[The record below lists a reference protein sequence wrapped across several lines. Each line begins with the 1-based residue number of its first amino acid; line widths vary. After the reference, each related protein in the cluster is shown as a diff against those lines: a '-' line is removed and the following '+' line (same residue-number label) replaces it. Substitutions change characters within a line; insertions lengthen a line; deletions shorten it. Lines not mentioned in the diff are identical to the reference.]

1 MYRQSQINTMAN
13 IWYLKINVVNA
24 QDAEK
29 MKNYVR
35 ELSKEYTLMPTSDNP
50 DDGWYHAG
58 LEYGDDF
65 VHYTD
70 GIVERL
76 EQFTELADKLAAQ
89 YPEMPLLFTQ
99 FNTDNQG
106 LYRYESK
113 DGEFVRISPLKVTL
127 HTNDAE
133 DFNQLLAC
141 AEPLLTAQG
150 INADVNTATQ
160 EITWGYSEENES
172 QVCDSLIAKM
182 SEQMPKVQ
190 VVCMKHDVDSPEF
203 SGLQYCIMGKGEG
216 EWKKITGATFDIAY
230 AIWYAGPESALGL
243 TVYDAFTDPARCVKV
258 VLEMIRKEN
267 SQGDNNLNHNVKDI
281 MFQEEKFRH
290 LLQPE
295 DKQWLLDLDCTEAD
309 CIVLAGMYRSWRTW
323 EESFTDED
331 TGETVTV
338 ERHEILTTPLFES
351 HEGEAEALLEK
362 VCTARDTR
370 RKIKDIVRTLSTY
383 TPLNYTRL
391 LVDNVENLYDNDLL
405 WACKEIGDL
414 YRWGKEEFGF
424 FIDKQK
430 AKEYYDK
437 ADVADENPLDDSDE
451 HDDSASCTY
460 TYTVR
465 GDIAPLKELTEKIA
479 NQYGDTEN
487 ELGWYVP
494 MKIFMHHLVGTD
506 PKRADYSGN
515 LLSVEEKDG
524 ALQLMVETDSGN
536 EAALAYALIA
546 KFPELEV
553 EIEEELYKDDLF
565 K

>member
-1 MYRQSQINTMAN
+1 MAN
-13 IWYLKINVVNA
+13 IWNFEIKVVNA

-29 MKNYVR
+29 MKDYVR
-35 ELSKEYTLMPTSDNP
+35 ELSKEYTLVSTSTDPN
-50 DDGWYHAG
+50 DGWYQVG
-58 LEYGDDF
+58 LEYGDDY
-65 VHYTD
+65 VCYTD

-76 EQFTELADKLAAQ
+76 EQFNEIGDKVAAQ
-89 YPEMPLLFTQ
+89 FPEMPLLFTQ
-99 FNTDNQG
+99 FNIDNQG

-133 DFNQLLAC
+133 DFNQLWAC

-150 INADVNTATQ
+150 INAEVNTATQ
-160 EITWGYSEENES
+160 EITWGYSEENEA
-172 QVCDSLIAKM
+172 QVCDALIAKM
-182 SEQMPKVQ
+182 SEQMPDIQ

-230 AIWYAGPESALGL
+230 AIWFASLDSALGV
-243 TVYDAFTDPARCVKV
+243 TVYDAFTNPEKCVKA
-258 VLEMIRKEN
+258 VLEEIRKSD
-267 SQGDNNLNHNVKDI
+267 SQGDNILNYRVMDI
-281 MFQEEKFRH
+281 MFQEPKFLH

-323 EESFTDED
+323 EESFTDSD
-331 TGETVTV
+331 TGDTVTV

-362 VCTARDTR
+362 VCNDSDTL
-370 RKIKDIVRTLSTY
+370 RKIKDIVWTLSTY

-391 LVDNVENLYDNDLL
+391 LVDNIENLYADRR

-437 ADVADENPLDDSDE
+437 AGVADENPLNDSDE
-451 HDDSASCTY
+451 HGNPDPCTY
-460 TYTVR
+460 IYTVR

-479 NQYGDTEN
+479 NRYGDTEN

-494 MKIFMHHLVGTD
+494 MNIFMYYLVGTD
-506 PKRADYSGN
+506 PKRYDYCGN
-515 LLSVEEKDG
+515 LLSAEEKDG
-524 ALQLMVETDSGN
+524 TLQLMIETERGQN
-536 EAALAYALIA
+536 AFAYALIT

-553 EIEEELYKDDLF
+553 EFEEKLYQDDMF

>member
-1 MYRQSQINTMAN
+1 MAN
-13 IWYLKINVVNA
+13 IWNLKIKVVDA

-29 MKNYVR
+29 MKECVR
-35 ELSKEYTLMPTSDNP
+35 ELSKEYTLVPTSDNP

-65 VHYTD
+65 VCYTD

-76 EQFTELADKLAAQ
+76 DQFTELADKLAAQ
-89 YPEMPLLFTQ
+89 YPEMPLLFTS

-113 DGEFVRISPLKVTL
+113 DGEFVRISPLKVSL
-127 HTNDAE
+127 HTNDAK
-133 DFNQLLAC
+133 DFNKLLAC
-141 AEPLLTAQG
+141 AEPLLAAQG
-150 INADVNTATQ
+150 INADVDTATQ

-172 QVCDSLIAKM
+172 QVCDALIAKM
-182 SEQMPKVQ
+182 SKQMPDIQ

-216 EWKKITGATFDIAY
+216 EWKEITGATFDIAY
-230 AIWYAGPESALGL
+230 AILYAGPEAALGL
-243 TVYDAFTDPARCVKV
+243 TVYDAFTNPERCVKAM
-258 VLEMIRKEN
+258 LEAVRKGD
-267 SQGDNNLNHNVKDI
+267 SQGDDYLNYSVKDI
-281 MFQEEKFRH
+281 IFQEQEFLH

-295 DKQWLLDLDCTEAD
+295 DKQWLLDLDRTEAN
-309 CIVLAGMYRSWRTW
+309 CIVLAGMYHSWHTW
-323 EESFTDED
+323 EDSFTDSD

-338 ERHEILTTPLFES
+338 ERHELLATPLFES

-362 VCTARDTR
+362 VCNDSDTC
-370 RKIKDIVRTLSTY
+370 RKIKDIVWTLRFH

-391 LVDNVENLYDNDLL
+391 LVDNVENLYGDDRL
-405 WACKEIGDL
+405 WAYKEIGDL

-437 ADVADENPLDDSDE
+437 AGVTDENPLEDSDK
-451 HDDSASCTY
+451 HDNPDPCTY
-460 TYTVR
+460 IYTVR
-465 GDIAPLKELTEKIA
+465 GEITPLKELTEKIA
-479 NQYGDTEN
+479 NKYGDTEN

-494 MKIFMHHLVGTD
+494 MNIFMYYLVRTD
-506 PKRADYSGN
+506 PRRYDYCGN
-515 LLSVEEKDG
+515 LLSAEEKDG
-524 ALQLMVETDSGN
+524 ALLLMIETERGQN
-536 EAALAYALIA
+536 AFAYALKA

-553 EIEEELYKDDLF
+553 EIEEVLYEDDTF
-565 K
+565 I

>member
-1 MYRQSQINTMAN
+1 MAN
-13 IWYLKINVVNA
+13 FWNLKINVVNA

-29 MKNYVR
+29 MKDCVR
-35 ELSKEYTLMPTSDNP
+35 ELSKEYTLVPTSGNP
-50 DDGWYHAG
+50 DDGWYQAG
-58 LEYGDDF
+58 LEYGDDE
-65 VHYTD
+65 VCYTD

-76 EQFTELADKLAAQ
+76 EQFIELAEKVAAQ
-89 YPEMPLLFTQ
+89 FPEMPLLFTH

-127 HTNDAE
+127 HTNDAK

-150 INADVNTATQ
+150 INADVDTATQ
-160 EITWGYSEENES
+160 GITWGYCEENES
-172 QVCDSLIAKM
+172 QVCDALIAKM
-182 SEQMPKVQ
+182 SEQIPDIQ
-190 VVCMKHDVDSPEF
+190 VVCMKHDVDCPEF
-203 SGLQYCIMGKGEG
+203 CGLQYCIMGKGEG
-216 EWKKITGATFDIAY
+216 EWKKITGTTFDIAY

-243 TVYDAFTDPARCVKV
+243 TVYDAFTNPEKCVKAI
-258 VLEMIRKEN
+258 LEVIRKGKM
-267 SQGDNNLNHNVKDI
+267 QGDDYLNYSVKDI
-281 MFQEEKFRH
+281 IFQEQKFLH

-295 DKQWLLDLDCTEAD
+295 DKQWLLDLDSTEAD

-338 ERHEILTTPLFES
+338 ERREILTTPLFES

-362 VCTARDTR
+362 VCTARGTLC
-370 RKIKDIVRTLSTY
+370 KIKDIVWTLSTY

-391 LVDNVENLYDNDLL
+391 LVDNIENLYDDNRL

-437 ADVADENPLDDSDE
+437 AGVTDENPLEDCDE
-451 HDDSASCTY
+451 HDNPDPCTY
-460 TYTVR
+460 IYTVR
-465 GDIAPLKELTEKIA
+465 GEITPLKELAEKIA
-479 NQYGDTEN
+479 NRYGDVDN
-487 ELGWYVP
+487 ELGLYAP
-494 MKIFMHHLVGTD
+494 INIFMYYLVGTD
-506 PKRADYSGN
+506 PKRYDYCGN
-515 LLSVEEKDG
+515 LLSVEEKAG
-524 ALQLMVETDSGN
+524 ALLLKIETERGQN
-536 EAALAYALIA
+536 AFAYALKA
-546 KFPELEV
+546 KFPEFEV
-553 EIEEELYKDDLF
+553 EIEEEIYEDDMF

>member
-1 MYRQSQINTMAN
+1 MAT
-13 IWYLKINVVNA
+13 IWRFRINVVDP

-29 MKNYVR
+29 MKNHVR
-35 ELSKEYTLMPTSDNP
+35 ELSKEYTLVPTSDDP
-50 DDGWYHAG
+50 DDGWYQAG

-65 VHYTD
+65 VCYTD

-76 EQFTELADKLAAQ
+76 EQFTELADKVAAQ

-113 DGEFVRISPLKVTL
+113 DGKFVRISPLKVTL
-127 HTNDAE
+127 HTNDAK

-141 AEPLLTAQG
+141 AEPLLAAQG
-150 INADVNTATQ
+150 INAEVNTATQ

-172 QVCDSLIAKM
+172 QVCDALIAKM
-182 SEQMPKVQ
+182 SEQMPDIQ

-203 SGLQYCIMGKGEG
+203 SGLQYCILGKGEG

-243 TVYDAFTDPARCVKV
+243 TVYDAFTDPARCVKAM
-258 VLEMIRKEN
+258 LEEIRKEDAE
-267 SQGDNNLNHNVKDI
+267 SDDFKYYVMTVLFQDQWLHN
-281 MFQEEKFRH
+281 

-295 DKQWLLDLDCTEAD
+295 DKKWLLDMDRTEAD

-338 ERHEILTTPLFES
+338 ERHERLATPLFES

-362 VCTARDTR
+362 VCTARGTLCI
-370 RKIKDIVRTLSTY
+370 IKDIVWTLRTY

-391 LVDNVENLYDNDLL
+391 LVDNIENLYDDDRQ
-405 WACKEIGDL
+405 WAYKEIGDL

-437 ADVADENPLDDSDE
+437 AGVTDENPLEDSDK
-451 HDDSASCTY
+451 HDDPDPCIY
-460 TYTVR
+460 IYTVR
-465 GDIAPLKELTEKIA
+465 GEITPLKELTEKIA
-479 NQYGDTEN
+479 NKYGDTEN

-494 MKIFMHHLVGTD
+494 MNIFMYYLVRTD
-506 PKRADYSGN
+506 PKRYDYCGN
-515 LLSVEEKDG
+515 LLSAEEKDG
-524 ALQLMVETDSGN
+524 ALLLKFETERDQN
-536 EAALAYALIA
+536 AFFAYALKA
-546 KFPELEV
+546 KFSELEV
-553 EIEEELYKDDLF
+553 EIEEVLYEDE
-565 K
+565 

>member
-1 MYRQSQINTMAN
+1 MAN
-13 IWYLKINVVNA
+13 FWSLTINVVNA

-29 MKNYVR
+29 MKDCVR
-35 ELSKEYTLMPTSDNP
+35 ELSKEYTLVPTSDNP
-50 DDGWYHAG
+50 DDGWYQAG

-65 VHYTD
+65 VCYTD

-76 EQFTELADKLAAQ
+76 EQFNELAEKVAAQ
-89 YPEMPLLFTQ
+89 FPEMPMLFTQ

-133 DFNQLLAC
+133 DFNQLWAC

-150 INADVNTATQ
+150 INAEVNTATQ

-172 QVCDSLIAKM
+172 QVCDALIAKM
-182 SEQMPKVQ
+182 SEQMPDIQ
-190 VVCMKHDVDSPEF
+190 VVCMKHDVDNHEF
-203 SGLQYCIMGKGEG
+203 SGLQYCIVGKGEG
-216 EWKKITGATFDIAY
+216 EWKKITGATFNIAY
-230 AIWYAGPESALGL
+230 AIWYAGLDSALEL
-243 TVYDAFTDPARCVKV
+243 TVYDAFTDPTRCVKV
-258 VLEMIRKEN
+258 VLEMIRKGN
-267 SQGDNNLNHNVKDI
+267 SQGDNILNYSVMDI
-281 MFQEEKFRH
+281 IFQELKFLH

-295 DKQWLLDLDCTEAD
+295 DKQWLLDLDSTEAD

-338 ERHEILTTPLFES
+338 ERHELLATPLFES

-362 VCTARDTR
+362 VCKARDTR
-370 RKIKDIVRTLSTY
+370 HKIKDIVWILSTY
-383 TPLNYTRL
+383 TPLNYTPL
-391 LVDNVENLYDNDLL
+391 LVDNIENLYDDDRR
-405 WACKEIGDL
+405 WAYKEIGDL
-414 YRWGKEEFGF
+414 YRWGKEKFGF

-437 ADVADENPLDDSDE
+437 AGVTDENPLEDCDK
-451 HDDSASCTY
+451 HDDPDPCIY
-460 TYTVR
+460 TYTVS
-465 GDIAPLKELTEKIA
+465 GDIAPLKELAEKIA
-479 NQYGDTEN
+479 NKYGDTEN

-494 MKIFMHHLVGTD
+494 MNIFMYYLVRTD
-506 PKRADYSGN
+506 PKRADYCGN

-524 ALQLMVETDSGN
+524 TLLLKIETERGQN
-536 EAALAYALIA
+536 AFAYALKA

-553 EIEEELYKDDLF
+553 EIEEVLYEDDTF
-565 K
+565 E

>member
-1 MYRQSQINTMAN
+1 MAN
-13 IWYLKINVVNA
+13 IWSLKINVVNA

-29 MKNYVR
+29 MKDCVR
-35 ELSKEYTLMPTSDNP
+35 ELSKEYTLVPTSDNP

-65 VHYTD
+65 VCYTD

-76 EQFTELADKLAAQ
+76 EQFNELAEKVAAQ
-89 YPEMPLLFTQ
+89 FPEMPLLFTQ

-133 DFNQLLAC
+133 DFNQLWAC

-150 INADVNTATQ
+150 INAEVNTATQ

-172 QVCDSLIAKM
+172 QVCDALIAKM
-182 SEQMPKVQ
+182 SEQIPDIQ
-190 VVCMKHDVDSPEF
+190 VVCMKHDVDNHEF
-203 SGLQYCIMGKGEG
+203 GGLQYCIVGKGEG

-230 AIWYAGPESALGL
+230 AIWYASLDSALEL
-243 TVYDAFTDPARCVKV
+243 TVYNAFTNPEKCVKTA
-258 VLEMIRKEN
+258 LEVIRK
-267 SQGDNNLNHNVKDI
+267 SDPQGDNILKYSVKNI
-281 MFQEEKFRH
+281 MFQVNKFCH
-290 LLQPE
+290 LLQPK
-295 DKQWLLDLDCTEAD
+295 DKQWLLDLDSTEAD

-362 VCTARDTR
+362 VCTARGTLG
-370 RKIKDIVRTLSTY
+370 KIKDIVWTLRTY

-391 LVDNVENLYDNDLL
+391 LVDNIENLYGDRL

-437 ADVADENPLDDSDE
+437 AGVTDENPLEDCDK
-451 HDDSASCTY
+451 HDDPDPCIY
-460 TYTVR
+460 IYTVR
-465 GDIAPLKELTEKIA
+465 GEITPLKELTEKIA
-479 NQYGDTEN
+479 NKYGDTEN

-494 MKIFMHHLVGTD
+494 MNIFMYYLVRTD
-506 PKRADYSGN
+506 PQRADYCGN

-524 ALQLMVETDSGN
+524 TLLLKIETERGQN
-536 EAALAYALIA
+536 AFAYALKA
-546 KFPELEV
+546 KFPKLEV
-553 EIEEELYKDDLF
+553 EIEEELYEDDMF

>member
-1 MYRQSQINTMAN
+1 MAN
-13 IWYLKINVVNA
+13 IWYLKIKVVNA

-29 MKNYVR
+29 MKDCVR

-50 DDGWYHAG
+50 DDEWYHAG

-70 GIVERL
+70 CIVECL
-76 EQFTELADKLAAQ
+76 DQFTELAGKVAAQ
-89 YPEMPLLFTQ
+89 FPEMPLLFTQ

-127 HTNDAE
+127 HTNDAK

-150 INADVNTATQ
+150 INAEVNTATQ

-172 QVCDSLIAKM
+172 QVCDALIAKM
-182 SEQMPKVQ
+182 SEQMPDIQ

-203 SGLQYCIMGKGEG
+203 GGLQYCIMGKGEG
-216 EWKKITGATFDIAY
+216 EWKEITGVTFKIAY
-230 AIWYAGPESALGL
+230 AICSPESALEL
-243 TVYDAFTDPARCVKV
+243 TVYDAFTDPARCVKAM
-258 VLEMIRKEN
+258 LEEIRKGKLQDLEYW
-267 SQGDNNLNHNVKDI
+267 VKDI
-281 MFQEEKFRH
+281 IFQEQKFVH

-295 DKQWLLDLDCTEAD
+295 DKQWLLYLDCTEAD

-338 ERHEILTTPLFES
+338 ERHELLTTPLFES

-362 VCTARDTR
+362 VCKDRDTHYN
-370 RKIKDIVRTLSTY
+370 IKDIVWTLSTY

-391 LVDNVENLYDNDLL
+391 LVDNIENLYGDDRQ
-405 WACKEIGDL
+405 WAYKEIGDL

-437 ADVADENPLDDSDE
+437 AGVTDENPLEDSDDYGE
-451 HDDSASCTY
+451 PDPCIY

-465 GDIAPLKELTEKIA
+465 GDITPLKELAEKIA
-479 NQYGDTEN
+479 NKYGDVEN
-487 ELGWYVP
+487 ELGLYVP
-494 MKIFMHHLVGTD
+494 INIFMYYLVGTD
-506 PKRADYSGN
+506 PKRYDYCGN
-515 LLSVEEKDG
+515 LLSAEEKDG
-524 ALQLMVETDSGN
+524 ALLLKFETERGQN
-536 EAALAYALIA
+536 AFFAYALKA

-553 EIEEELYKDDLF
+553 VIEEVLYEDDTLE
-565 K
+565 

>member
-1 MYRQSQINTMAN
+1 MAN
-13 IWYLKINVVNA
+13 IWYLKIKVVNA

-29 MKNYVR
+29 MKNCVR
-35 ELSKEYTLMPTSDNP
+35 ELSKEYTLVPTSDNP
-50 DDGWYHAG
+50 DDGWYQAG

-70 GIVERL
+70 GIDERL
-76 EQFTELADKLAAQ
+76 EQFIELAEKVAAQ
-89 YPEMPLLFTQ
+89 FPEMPLLFTQ

-133 DFNQLLAC
+133 DFNQLWAC

-150 INADVNTATQ
+150 INAEVNTATQ

-172 QVCDSLIAKM
+172 QVCDALIAKM
-182 SEQMPKVQ
+182 SEQMPDIQ

-203 SGLQYCIMGKGEG
+203 GGLQYCIIGAGEG

-230 AIWYAGPESALGL
+230 AIGYAGPDSSWGL
-243 TVYDAFTDPARCVKV
+243 TVYDAFTDPERCVKAM
-258 VLEMIRKEN
+258 LEAVRKGD
-267 SQGDNNLNHNVKDI
+267 SQGDDYLNYSVKDI
-281 MFQEEKFRH
+281 IFQEQKFLY

-295 DKQWLLDLDCTEAD
+295 DKQWLLDLDRTEAD
-309 CIVLAGMYRSWRTW
+309 CIVLAGMYHSWHTW
-323 EESFTDED
+323 EESFTDSD

-362 VCTARDTR
+362 VCNDSDTL
-370 RKIKDIVRTLSTY
+370 RKIKDIVWTLSTY

-391 LVDNVENLYDNDLL
+391 LVDNIENLYADRR

-437 ADVADENPLDDSDE
+437 AEVADENPLNDSDE
-451 HDDSASCTY
+451 HDNPNPCIY

-465 GDIAPLKELTEKIA
+465 GNIAPLKELTEKIA
-479 NQYGDTEN
+479 NKYGDTEN

-494 MKIFMHHLVGTD
+494 MNIFMYYLVGTD
-506 PKRADYSGN
+506 PKRYDYCGN
-515 LLSVEEKDG
+515 LLSAEEKDG
-524 ALQLMVETDSGN
+524 ALQLMIETERGQN
-536 EAALAYALIA
+536 AFAYALIT

-553 EIEEELYKDDLF
+553 EFEEKLYQEDMLK
-565 K
+565 

>member
-1 MYRQSQINTMAN
+1 MAN
-13 IWYLKINVVNA
+13 IWNLTIKVVDA

-29 MKNYVR
+29 MKDCVR
-35 ELSKEYTLMPTSDNP
+35 ELSKEYTLVPTSDNP
-50 DDGWYHAG
+50 DDGWYQAG

-65 VHYTD
+65 VCYTD

-76 EQFTELADKLAAQ
+76 EQFTELAEKVAAQ
-89 YPEMPLLFTQ
+89 FPEMPLLFTQ

-141 AEPLLTAQG
+141 SEPLLAAQG
-150 INADVNTATQ
+150 INAEVNTATQ

-172 QVCDSLIAKM
+172 QVCDALIAKM
-182 SEQMPKVQ
+182 SEQMPDIQ

-216 EWKKITGATFDIAY
+216 EWKKITGVTFDIAF

-243 TVYDAFTDPARCVKV
+243 TVYDAFTNPEKCVKAI
-258 VLEMIRKEN
+258 LEVIRKGKM
-267 SQGDNNLNHNVKDI
+267 QGDDYLNYSVKDI
-281 MFQEEKFRH
+281 IFQEQKFLH

-295 DKQWLLDLDCTEAD
+295 DKQWLLDLDRAEAD

-351 HEGEAEALLEK
+351 HEGEVEALLEK
-362 VCTARDTR
+362 VCTARGTLC
-370 RKIKDIVRTLSTY
+370 KIKDIVWTLRTY

-391 LVDNVENLYDNDLL
+391 LVDNIENLYGDRL
-405 WACKEIGDL
+405 WAYKEIGDL

-437 ADVADENPLDDSDE
+437 AGVTDENPHEDSDDYGE
-451 HDDSASCTY
+451 PAPCIY

-465 GDIAPLKELTEKIA
+465 GDITALKELAEKIA
-479 NQYGDTEN
+479 NKYGDVEN
-487 ELGWYVP
+487 ELGLYVP
-494 MKIFMHHLVGTD
+494 INIFMYYLVGTD
-506 PKRADYSGN
+506 PKRHDYCGN
-515 LLSVEEKDG
+515 LLRVEEKNG
-524 ALQLMVETDSGN
+524 ALLLKIETERGQNAFD
-536 EAALAYALIA
+536 YALKA
-546 KFPELEV
+546 KFPKLEV
-553 EIEEELYKDDLF
+553 EIEEVLYEDDTF
-565 K
+565 E

>member
-1 MYRQSQINTMAN
+1 MYRQSQSYTMAN
-13 IWYLKINVVNA
+13 FWNLKIKVVDA

-29 MKNYVR
+29 MKDYVR
-35 ELSKEYTLMPTSDNP
+35 ELSKEYTLVPTSDAPN
-50 DDGWYHAG
+50 DGWYQAG

-65 VHYTD
+65 VCYTD

-76 EQFTELADKLAAQ
+76 EQFNELAEKVAAQ
-89 YPEMPLLFTQ
+89 FPEMPLLFTQ

-133 DFNQLLAC
+133 DFNQLWAC

-150 INADVNTATQ
+150 INADVDTATQ

-172 QVCDSLIAKM
+172 QVCDALIAKM
-182 SEQMPKVQ
+182 SEQIPDIQ
-190 VVCMKHDVDSPEF
+190 VVCMKHDVDCHEF
-203 SGLQYCIMGKGEG
+203 GGLQYCIMGNGEG
-216 EWKKITGATFDIAY
+216 EWKKITGTTFDIAY

-243 TVYDAFTDPARCVKV
+243 TVYDAFTNPEKCVKAI
-258 VLEMIRKEN
+258 LEVIRKGKM
-267 SQGDNNLNHNVKDI
+267 QGDDYLNYSVKDI
-281 MFQEEKFRH
+281 IFQEQKFLH
-290 LLQPE
+290 LLRPE
-295 DKQWLLDLDCTEAD
+295 DKQWLLDLDWAEAD

-362 VCTARDTR
+362 VCTARETLG
-370 RKIKDIVRTLSTY
+370 KIKDIVWTLRTY

-391 LVDNVENLYDNDLL
+391 LVDNIENLYGDRL

-437 ADVADENPLDDSDE
+437 AGVTDENPLEDSDE
-451 HDDSASCTY
+451 HDDPAPCTY
-460 TYTVR
+460 IYTVK
-465 GDIAPLKELTEKIA
+465 GEITPLKELAEKIA
-479 NQYGDTEN
+479 NKYGDVEN
-487 ELGWYVP
+487 ELGLYVP
-494 MKIFMHHLVGTD
+494 INIFMYYLVGTD
-506 PKRADYSGN
+506 PKRHDYCGN
-515 LLSVEEKDG
+515 LLRVEEKNG
-524 ALQLMVETDSGN
+524 ALLLKIETERGQN
-536 EAALAYALIA
+536 AFAYALKA

-553 EIEEELYKDDLF
+553 EIEEVLYEDDTF
-565 K
+565 E

>member
-1 MYRQSQINTMAN
+1 MAN
-13 IWYLKINVVNA
+13 IWYLKINVVDA

-29 MKNYVR
+29 MKSYVR

-50 DDGWYHAG
+50 DDGWYQAG

-76 EQFTELADKLAAQ
+76 EQFTELAYKVAAQ

-106 LYRYESK
+106 IYRYESK

-141 AEPLLTAQG
+141 AEPLLAAQG
-150 INADVNTATQ
+150 INAEVNTATQ

-172 QVCDSLIAKM
+172 QVCDALIAKM
-182 SEQMPKVQ
+182 SEQMPDIQ

-216 EWKKITGATFDIAY
+216 EWKEITGATFDIAY

-243 TVYDAFTDPARCVKV
+243 TVYDAFTNPEKCVKAM
-258 VLEMIRKEN
+258 LEEIRK
-267 SQGDNNLNHNVKDI
+267 GDSESDDFKYSLMPVLFQDKWLHN
-281 MFQEEKFRH
+281 

-295 DKQWLLDLDCTEAD
+295 DKKWLLDLDCTEAD
-309 CIVLAGMYRSWRTW
+309 CIVLVGMYHSWRIW
-323 EESFTDED
+323 EELFTDED

-338 ERHEILTTPLFES
+338 ERHQILTTPMFES

-362 VCTARDTR
+362 LHKASDVC
-370 RKIKDIVRTLSTY
+370 RKIKDIVWDLSTY

-391 LVDNVENLYDNDLL
+391 LVDNIENLYDDDRQ
-405 WACKEIGDL
+405 WAYKEIGDL

-437 ADVADENPLDDSDE
+437 AGVTDENPLEDSDK
-451 HDDSASCTY
+451 HDDPDPCIY
-460 TYTVR
+460 IYTVR
-465 GDIAPLKELTEKIA
+465 GEITPLKELTEKIA
-479 NQYGDTEN
+479 NKYGDTEN

-494 MKIFMHHLVGTD
+494 MNIFMYYLVRTD
-506 PKRADYSGN
+506 PKRYDYCGN
-515 LLSVEEKDG
+515 LLSAEEKDG
-524 ALQLMVETDSGN
+524 ALLLKFETERGQN
-536 EAALAYALIA
+536 VFFAYALKA

-553 EIEEELYKDDLF
+553 EIEEVLYEDDTF
-565 K
+565 E

>member
-1 MYRQSQINTMAN
+1 MAN
-13 IWYLKINVVNA
+13 IWNLEIKVVDA

-29 MKNYVR
+29 MKDCVR
-35 ELSKEYTLMPTSDNP
+35 ELSKEYTLVPTSDNP
-50 DDGWYHAG
+50 DDGWYKAG
-58 LEYGDDF
+58 LQYGDDF
-65 VHYTD
+65 VCYTD
-70 GIVERL
+70 GIVKRL
-76 EQFTELADKLAAQ
+76 EQFGELAEKVAAQ

-141 AEPLLTAQG
+141 AEPLLVAQG
-150 INADVNTATQ
+150 INAEVNTDTQ

-172 QVCDSLIAKM
+172 QVCDALIAKM
-182 SEQMPKVQ
+182 SEQMPDIQ
-190 VVCMKHDVDSPEF
+190 VVCMKHDVDNHEF

-216 EWKKITGATFDIAY
+216 EWKKITGTTFYIAY
-230 AIWYAGPESALGL
+230 AIWFASLDSALGV
-243 TVYDAFTDPARCVKV
+243 TVYDAFTNPEKCVKA
-258 VLEMIRKEN
+258 VLEEIRKSD
-267 SQGDNNLNHNVKDI
+267 SQGDNILKYRVMDI
-281 MFQEEKFRH
+281 MFQVYDFWH

-295 DKQWLLDLDCTEAD
+295 DKQWLLDLDCTEAY
-309 CIVLAGMYRSWRTW
+309 CIVLAGMYHSWRTW

-331 TGETVTV
+331 TGETITA
-338 ERHEILTTPLFES
+338 ERHERLTTPLFES

-362 VCTARDTR
+362 VCKASDTR
-370 RKIKDIVRTLSTY
+370 RKIKDIVWKLSF

-391 LVDNVENLYDNDLL
+391 LVDNVENLYDDERL
-405 WACKEIGDL
+405 WAYKELGYL

-437 ADVADENPLDDSDE
+437 AGVTDENPLEDSDDYGE
-451 HDDSASCTY
+451 PDPCIY

-465 GDIAPLKELTEKIA
+465 GDITPLKELAEKIA
-479 NQYGDTEN
+479 NRYGDVDN
-487 ELGWYVP
+487 ELGLYVP
-494 MKIFMHHLVGTD
+494 INIFMYYLVGTD
-506 PKRADYSGN
+506 PKRHDYCGN
-515 LLSVEEKDG
+515 LLRVEEKNG
-524 ALQLMVETDSGN
+524 ALLLKIETERGQN
-536 EAALAYALIA
+536 AFAYALKA

-553 EIEEELYKDDLF
+553 EIQEEIYEDDTF
-565 K
+565 E

>member
-1 MYRQSQINTMAN
+1 MAN
-13 IWYLKINVVNA
+13 IWYLKIKVVNA

-29 MKNYVR
+29 MKDCVR

-70 GIVERL
+70 CIVECL
-76 EQFTELADKLAAQ
+76 DQFTELAGKVAAQ
-89 YPEMPLLFTQ
+89 FPEIPLLFTQ

-127 HTNDAE
+127 HTNDAK

-150 INADVNTATQ
+150 INAEVNTATQ

-172 QVCDSLIAKM
+172 QVCDALIAKM
-182 SEQMPKVQ
+182 SEQMPDIQ

-216 EWKKITGATFDIAY
+216 EWKEITGATFDIAY

-243 TVYDAFTDPARCVKV
+243 TVYDAFTDPARCVKAM
-258 VLEMIRKEN
+258 LEEIRKEDAESDDFKYN
-267 SQGDNNLNHNVKDI
+267 VMTVLFQDQWLHN
-281 MFQEEKFRH
+281 

-295 DKQWLLDLDCTEAD
+295 DKKWLLDMDRTEAD
-309 CIVLAGMYRSWRTW
+309 CIVLVGMYRSWRTW

-362 VCTARDTR
+362 VCKDRDTSYN
-370 RKIKDIVRTLSTY
+370 IKDIVWTLSTY

-391 LVDNVENLYDNDLL
+391 LVDNVESLYDHDRQ
-405 WACKEIGDL
+405 WAYKEIGDL

-437 ADVADENPLDDSDE
+437 ADVTDENPLEDSDK
-451 HDDSASCTY
+451 HDDPDPCIY
-460 TYTVR
+460 IYTVR

-479 NQYGDTEN
+479 NKYGDTEN
-487 ELGWYVP
+487 ELGWYVQ
-494 MKIFMHHLVGTD
+494 MNIFMYYLVRTD
-506 PKRADYSGN
+506 PKRYDYCGN
-515 LLSVEEKDG
+515 LLSAEEKDG
-524 ALQLMVETDSGN
+524 ALLLKFETERGQN
-536 EAALAYALIA
+536 AFFAYALKA

-553 EIEEELYKDDLF
+553 EIEEVLYEDDTLE
-565 K
+565 